1 MAGRMAGKTALI
13 SGAASGLG
21 EAQAKLF
28 ANDGAKAILGAV
40 QSINGQQV
48 AALEFVKQGVRVST
62 IFPGQVRTP
71 ILGAITPEQDA
82 ATQAAIPMGISG
94 AEFLIDGGWYAG
106 H

>member
-1 MAGRMAGKTALI
+1 MAGKTALI

-21 EAQAKLF
+21 EAQAKLS

-40 QSINGQQV
+40 QGINGQQV

-62 IFPGQVRTP
+62 VFPGQVRTP

>member
-1 MAGRMAGKTALI
+1 MDKPSAKDVHRR
-13 SGAASGLG
+13 AAWRGVR
-21 EAQAKLF
+21 QARLF
-28 ANDGAKAILGAV
+28 AKEGAKVILG
-40 QSINGQQV
+40 NGQ
-48 AALEFVKQGVRVST
+48 GINVRVST